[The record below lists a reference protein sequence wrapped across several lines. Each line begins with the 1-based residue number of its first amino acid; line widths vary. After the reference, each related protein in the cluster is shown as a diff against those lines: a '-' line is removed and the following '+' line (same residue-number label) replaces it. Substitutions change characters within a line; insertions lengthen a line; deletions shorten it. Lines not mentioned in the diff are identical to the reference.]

1 VIMLYI
7 GDCIVASSAH
17 TSNRVIASGDTGVG
31 TVYPEAIINFY
42 HAIIRQEYFPDRH
55 HGW

>member
-1 VIMLYI
+1 MIMLYI

-17 TSNRVIASGDTGVG
+17 TSNRVIASGDTEVG